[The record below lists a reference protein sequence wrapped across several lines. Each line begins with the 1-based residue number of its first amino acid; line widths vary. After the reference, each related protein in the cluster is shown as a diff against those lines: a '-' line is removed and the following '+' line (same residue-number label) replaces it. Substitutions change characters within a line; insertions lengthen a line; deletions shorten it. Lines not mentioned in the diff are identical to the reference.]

1 MAVGGGARRVVPNVP
16 EQGGVRIA
24 TVMTAKLS
32 CDRRVVD
39 EAIAGQYLQAFKHY
53 LQKPELMLL

>member
-1 MAVGGGARRVVPNVP
+1 MAVGGGARRVVPAA